1 MNFKTTIENLMEG
14 YKLTSIEAYSL
25 MSTIGEGGFNEVQIS
40 ALIVAL
46 SCRDVALDEING
58 FRNALLDLSIPVSL
72 ASYDAIDLCGT
83 GGDGKNTF
91 NISTLAAFVVAA
103 AGYKVA
109 KHGNY
114 GVSSVCGSSNLLE
127 KLGYKFS
134 NDSSKLEREINELNI
149 CFLHAPL
156 FHPALKNVSPVR
168 KQLGIKTIFN
178 TLGPLVNPAKTNK
191 QLVGVNNLKL
201 ARLYHYLLQQDNK
214 DYVVVHSLDG
224 YDEISLTADVQ
235 YYSSRGEYIV
245 STEDFGMTTLT
256 QESLFSGETLDE
268 AIDIFLN
275 VIKNKGSKSQTDA
288 VIANAAAGIQCFEKD
303 KTLKECV
310 AIARETLA
318 SSKAVILLNDLIKQQ

>member
-40 ALIVAL
+40 ALITAL
-46 SCRDVALDEING
+46 SCRDVALDEIIG
-58 FRNALLDLSIPVSL
+58 FRKALLDLSIPVSL
-72 ASYDAIDLCGT
+72 TSYDAIDLCGT

-91 NISTLAAFVVAA
+91 NISTLAAFIVAA

-134 NDSSKLEREINELNI
+134 NNSSKLERELYELNI

-156 FHPALKNVSPVR
+156 FHPALKNVAPVR

-178 TLGPLVNPAKTNK
+178 MLGPLVNPAKTKK

-224 YDEISLTADVQ
+224 YDEISLTANVQ
-235 YYSSRGEYIV
+235 YFSSSGEYIL
-245 STEDFGMTTLT
+245 SPEDFGMKNTT
-256 QESLFSGETLDE
+256 EENLFGGKTIDD
-268 AIDIFLN
+268 AIDIFLT

-303 KTLKECV
+303 KRLKECV
-310 AIARETLA
+310 AIASETLVRR
-318 SSKAVILLNDLIKQQ
+318 KAELLLKNLIKQQ